1 MPNNLLSLAHRFI
14 NMVRI
19 GVLKKYKHTT
29 QGSLEDMEVQGL
41 SIISSSFL
49 CHKTG
54 PMKKLQDFL
63 LLTSQATF
71 FGYFKRNFT
80 NNILSKYHLG
90 KTIPKFHSVHWV
102 ISPLFFAKPPIT
114 YSNYS
119 SPPFYAILPTIYWF
133 LMNSPTPPLKKKK
146 SDISVNPHIKIFR
159 P

>member
-1 MPNNLLSLAHRFI
+1 
-14 NMVRI
+14 
-19 GVLKKYKHTT
+19 
-29 QGSLEDMEVQGL
+29 
-41 SIISSSFL
+41 
-49 CHKTG
+49 
-54 PMKKLQDFL
+54 MKKLQDFL

-119 SPPFYAILPTIYWF
+119 SPPFYAIPPSIYWF
-133 LMNSPTPPLKKKK
+133 FMNSPPPPLKKKNK
-146 SDISVNPHIKIFR
+146 KNQIFQWTPILKFFVLNLIPSFTR
-159 P
+159 TSQFKFLVMTEKKFVV

>member
-102 ISPLFFAKPPIT
+102 ISPLF
-114 YSNYS
+114 
-119 SPPFYAILPTIYWF
+119 LPSLPLHIQTIQA
-133 LMNSPTPPLKKKK
+133 PLFTQF
-146 SDISVNPHIKIFR
+146 PHLYIGFS
-159 P
+159 